1 LFPSKFGVSLG
12 TIMDFSN
19 PYYGG
24 PQAYQFMNIPPL
36 TPSHSNSGGSD
47 EFPNRSPPQESFD
60 QFSGNDQYQSYDPM
74 TQHFG
79 HQQQPTQPSQSF
91 RGPPGPPTPPQHP
104 LHAHSGPAGLN
115 GVALKGHQAELMTL
129 NKSDPDAG
137 RNGSNSEGEEMTPA
151 QTRRKAQNRA
161 A

>member
-1 LFPSKFGVSLG
+1 
-12 TIMDFSN
+12 MDFSN

-24 PQAYQFMNIPPL
+24 AQPYQFMNIPPL

-47 EFPNRSPPQESFD
+47 EYPNRSPPQDTFD
-60 QFSGNDQYQSYDPM
+60 QFQSNEQFPGYDGLGQPFS
-74 TQHFG
+74 HP
-79 HQQQPTQPSQSF
+79 QQQAAGQQTFP
-91 RGPPGPPTPPQHP
+91 RPPGPPTPPQHP
-104 LHAHSGPAGLN
+104 LHAHGGH
-115 GVALKGHQAELMTL
+115 GVGMKGHPAELTPMSKT
-129 NKSDPDAG
+129 DPDSG